1 MGIDEKI
8 RQVAEAAGVSEEE
21 IRERMRRYVDE
32 FRGLLKPDAALIL
45 VATDL
50 GVSIQ
55 EAPTERP
62 ESVLQIASLFPGMSR
77 VKLRGRI
84 TRMHGV
90 IEFTRRDGAPGE
102 RAEFRLA
109 DETGVVLVV
118 VWSKDLIE
126 MIRSGEVREGDMV
139 EISGGRVRPRGNML
153 TVHLDSRSTLRR
165 LEGEFPELPAED
177 VEPLSVAEITEDL
190 AGQEVDVRGVLTS
203 ASAPREF
210 ERKDGRP
217 GMIASAVLADEKV
230 DEDIRLV
237 MWDDKSRLLEDV
249 PLGSVVEV
257 RSVRVAV
264 RDESIELH
272 STPRTDV
279 RVIQP
284 GEGGRT
290 AQEIEGNVIYV
301 FEPSETFSR
310 AGRRT
315 VVDFVLATPDG
326 PVLARAWGAR
336 AEEILSIRLPAR
348 VRLVNHFWTIRDG
361 DRVLNVGD
369 YGRIEVL
376 AEGEGRVPESAARI
390 AHSLKYKRT
399 WLELTEGEGFREVRG
414 TVLGVSDPVR
424 ILWYCPECG
433 SRVTKEYGIFQCPN
447 CGEIAEAVPRPIF
460 HLTIDDGTGVA
471 RVIFIGRKAEELL
484 GKTVQDMLEE
494 IEQQG
499 YEEDSYPADELA
511 KRLVGREVVVRGRLR
526 YQEDTGLIKLFAES
540 MDFADPKSEVRLLLN
555 EIERMRGSMS
565 AG

>member
-126 MIRSGEVREGDMV
+126 MIRSGEVREGDVV

-361 DRVLNVGD
+361 DSVLNVGD
-369 YGRIEVL
+369 
-376 AEGEGRVPESAARI
+376 
-390 AHSLKYKRT
+390 
-399 WLELTEGEGFREVRG
+399 
-414 TVLGVSDPVR
+414 
-424 ILWYCPECG
+424 
-433 SRVTKEYGIFQCPN
+433 
-447 CGEIAEAVPRPIF
+447 
-460 HLTIDDGTGVA
+460 
-471 RVIFIGRKAEELL
+471 
-484 GKTVQDMLEE
+484 
-494 IEQQG
+494 
-499 YEEDSYPADELA
+499 
-511 KRLVGREVVVRGRLR
+511 
-526 YQEDTGLIKLFAES
+526 
-540 MDFADPKSEVRLLLN
+540 
-555 EIERMRGSMS
+555 
-565 AG
+565 